1 MPLPISRCNTAG
13 ARLLLGLALL
23 IITGMA
29 LTPSPGVIQQSVN
42 DKLGHALAF
51 LVLAF
56 LTHASWPELK
66 FSWRQI
72 TPLLGYGLA
81 IEITQYFI
89 PNRYFSLLD
98 IAADLAGVGLY
109 MLLIPLIRHLLR
121 SFANEASSMPKSI
134 QR

>member
-13 ARLLLGLALL
+13 ARLLLGFALL
-23 IITGMA
+23 VITGMA

-42 DKLGHALAF
+42 DKLGHLMAF

-72 TPLLGYGLA
+72 IPLATYGLA
-81 IEITQYFI
+81 IEISQYFI
-89 PNRYFSLLD
+89 PDRYFSLLD
-98 IAADLAGVGLY
+98 IAADCAGIGLY
-109 MLLIPLIRHLLR
+109 MLLIPLTIRLLR
-121 SFANEASSMPKSI
+121 VFAKDDIDISKSI
-134 QR
+134 HR